1 MTRQICD
8 LSDKLENSETALG
21 RTGFFTM
28 DPQDKKT
35 EDKLTR
41 VTRDASKTTIEA
53 LHGLMAQVIKDKL
66 FNHVESKKLSKHDAI
81 SSESLEVEMIFNAD
95 AKNP

>member
-1 MTRQICD
+1 
-8 LSDKLENSETALG
+8 
-21 RTGFFTM
+21 M

-66 FNHVESKKLSKHDAI
+66 FNHVESKKLSKLDDSV
-81 SSESLEVEMIFNAD
+81 SSESLEVDM
-95 AKNP
+95 KNP